1 MKRLLAHLLLT
12 VFGLLLALVLAEGLL
27 RVLPLPDLT
36 VLAAFEAPPA
46 AAWKDPAWG
55 DPPDRAFRRH
65 RVIGHEHA
73 PQVDVQVRLAEHD
86 GGSFRFRT
94 NNLGLRRDSETA
106 PEKPD
111 GVLRILVLGDS
122 QTDGYVNNDESFST
136 LLEAQ
141 LASAGWRAEVLNAG
155 VAGYSPAQ
163 EYLWYD
169 VHGAALQPDLVL
181 VVFYAGNDA
190 LDLLDPS
197 KPNVDPLT
205 GRAIRPKNDDEEDSP
220 SAGLLGQL
228 RLGLLARYAIQA
240 GPLAGPWRQLG
251 LPGAPAQAGGYPAET
266 LVQVFKTCHGCYLQS
281 LQQAARA
288 RRDPQAMEAAVARAG
303 AILVRLDQDVRA
315 NHGRLVVAFLPTRWE
330 VEPELAGPTVRSVA
344 GLLGLDASDLDYAAR
359 VREAV
364 AQRLAEASVPTIDLL
379 PALTSAVTAEGLYYS
394 RDWHLNPRGHRAAA
408 LGLARG
414 LAQLDLLPHR

>member
-1 MKRLLAHLLLT
+1 MRRLLVHLLLA
-12 VFGLLLALVLAEGLL
+12 VCGLLLALVLAEGLL

-36 VLAAFEAPPA
+36 VLATFEAPPA

-73 PQVDVQVRLAEHD
+73 PQVDVQVRLAEHE

-94 NNLGLRRDSETA
+94 NNLGLRRDAETA
-106 PEKPD
+106 EEKPD
-111 GVLRILVLGDS
+111 GVFRVLVLGDS
-122 QTDGYVNNDESFST
+122 QTDGYVNNDESFSS

-141 LASAGWRAEVLNAG
+141 LTSAGWRAEVLNAG

-169 VHGAALQPDLVL
+169 VHGAALQPDLVI
-181 VVFYAGNDA
+181 VVFYPGNDA

-197 KPNVDPLT
+197 KPNVDPAT
-205 GRAIRPKNDDEEDSP
+205 GRAIRPREEDDDTTARSP
-220 SAGLLGQL
+220 LGDL
-228 RLGLLARYAIQA
+228 RLGLLARYVIQA

-251 LPGAPAQAGGYPAET
+251 LPGAPAQVGGYPAET

-288 RRDPQAMEAAVARAG
+288 KRDPQAMEAAVARAD
-303 AILVRLDQDVRA
+303 AILIRLDQDVRA
-315 NHGRLVVAFLPTRWE
+315 NHGRLVVALLPTRAE
-330 VEPELAGPTVRSVA
+330 IEPELAGPTLRSVGA
-344 GLLGLDASDLDYAAR
+344 LLGLNETDLDYARR

-364 AQRLAEASVPTIDLL
+364 AQRLSEAGVPMIDLSA
-379 PALTSAVTAEGLYYS
+379 ALATAATGDGLYYS

-414 LAQLDLLPHR
+414 LAQLDLLPRR